1 MVMLSTTVTFLAYLR
16 HNIQLLTKNQKAMK
30 QEQRYNIFK
39 RTHKGLRSMLFD
51 AGTRIQQTDFTKTK
65 QADAAIESV
74 KQTTRSFL
82 YHLGKEDNILYLS
95 VVLYAP
101 YIVAMIEQTN
111 AKDENLAKSID
122 QIIERYQTLETKSE
136 MISFGLQ
143 LQAAFFEFTA
153 AVLQHMNKEETVINE
168 LLWSNYT
175 DKQLVALEVEM
186 LKQST
191 PEACT
196 WYTGKILKELSNTEI
211 IIWVNGIAEHASSTI
226 IEKLISTTQRVL
238 PIDRWQMI
246 RGKFVTSRDRLN
258 RAA

>member
-1 MVMLSTTVTFLAYLR
+1 
-16 HNIQLLTKNQKAMK
+16 MK

-51 AGTRIQQTDFTKTK
+51 AGAKIQQTDFTKQK
-65 QADAAIESV
+65 QAEAAINV
-74 KQTTRSFL
+74 IKQTTRSFL
-82 YHLGKEDNILYLS
+82 YHLSKEDSILYHS

-111 AKDENLAKSID
+111 VKDEKLATSID
-122 QIIERYQTLETKSE
+122 KLIEQYVHLGTKNE
-136 MISFGLQ
+136 MVSFGLQ
-143 LQAAFFEFTA
+143 LQAVFFEFTA

-175 DKQLVALEVEM
+175 DRQLVALEVEM

-196 WYTGKILKELSNTEI
+196 WYTGKILKELSNPEI
-211 IIWVNGIAEHASSTI
+211 IIWINGIAEHASATI

-246 RGKFVTSRDRLN
+246 RGKFVSPNDSRN
-258 RAA
+258 KAAA

>member
-1 MVMLSTTVTFLAYLR
+1 MITI
-16 HNIQLLTKNQKAMK
+16 NQKNQRAMK

-51 AGTRIQQTDFTKTK
+51 AGAKIQQTDFTKTK
-65 QADAAIESV
+65 QTDATIDII

-82 YHLGKEDNILYLS
+82 YHLNKEDNLLYNS

-101 YIVAMIEQTN
+101 YIIAMIEQTN
-111 AKDENLAKSID
+111 ARDEKLARSID
-122 QIIERYQTLETKSE
+122 KIIEQYKYQNTKSD
-136 MISFGLQ
+136 MISFGLN

-175 DKQLVALEVEM
+175 DTQLVALEVEM

-191 PEACT
+191 PEDCT
-196 WYTGKILKELSNTEI
+196 WYTGKILKELSNPEI
-211 IIWVNGIAEHASSTI
+211 IIWINGIAAHASSTI
-226 IEKLISTTQRVL
+226 IEKLISTTRRVL

-246 RGKFVTSRDRLN
+246 RGKFVSPRDQTN
-258 RAA
+258 KAAA

>member
-1 MVMLSTTVTFLAYLR
+1 M
-16 HNIQLLTKNQKAMK
+16 ILTKLKTRAMK

-51 AGTRIQQTDFTKTK
+51 AGARIQQADFTKTK
-65 QADAAIESV
+65 QTEAATEAV

-82 YHLGKEDNILYLS
+82 YHLGKEDNILYHS

-111 AKDENLAKSID
+111 AKDEKLALSVEK
-122 QIIERYQTLETKSE
+122 IIEGYNDLNSKNE
-136 MISFGLQ
+136 MIAFGLE

-153 AVLQHMNKEETVINE
+153 AVLQHMNKEETVVNE

-175 DKQLVALEVEM
+175 DKQLVALEVEI

-196 WYTGKILKELSNTEI
+196 WYTGKILKELNNTEI
-211 IIWVNGIAEHASSTI
+211 IVWINGIAEHASSNI

-246 RGKFVTSRDRLN
+246 RGKFVTTKERRDRV
-258 RAA
+258 AA

>member
-1 MVMLSTTVTFLAYLR
+1 
-16 HNIQLLTKNQKAMK
+16 MK

-51 AGTRIQQTDFTKTK
+51 AGARIQQTDFTKTK
-65 QADAAIESV
+65 EANAAIEIA
-74 KQTTRSFL
+74 KQATRSFL
-82 YHLGKEDNILYLS
+82 YHLSKEDTILYHS
-95 VVLYAP
+95 VILYAP
-101 YIVAMIEQTN
+101 YIIAMIEQTN
-111 AKDENLAKSID
+111 AKDEKLANSVDKV
-122 QIIERYQTLETKSE
+122 IEGYRDLSTKRE
-136 MISFGLQ
+136 LISFGLR
-143 LQAAFFEFTA
+143 LQAVFFEFTA

-175 DKQLVALEVEM
+175 DKQLVVLEVEM

-211 IIWVNGIAEHASSTI
+211 IIWINGIAEHASSTI
-226 IEKLISTTQRVL
+226 IEKLINTTQRVL

-246 RGKFVTSRDRLN
+246 RGKFTSRDHSN
-258 RAA
+258 KAAA